1 MTLRP
6 ELLKVYD
13 KINLKE
19 IMARLDRQSI
29 NQLFEVLKAWKSI
42 LKT

>member
-19 IMARLDRQSI
+19 KMARLDRQSV
-29 NQLFEVLKAWKSI
+29 NQLFEVLKAWRNI
-42 LKT
+42 L